1 MTGASRKSAQASEQ
15 SHAPAALELRNLTA
29 GYDGTTV
36 LRDVGLNLPA
46 GHVLALLGPNG
57 AGKTTLI
64 RAAAGSLRVMRG
76 QVLMRGRD
84 MTDRPPFMRSRAGLC
99 LVPAGRGIFPSLT
112 VRENLCVQA
121 TRQERSD
128 AVNRAISAFPV
139 LGRRLSQL
147 AGSMSG
153 GEQQMLSLARCYLR
167 EPSVVLVDEVSMGLA
182 PKVIDVIYQSLGD
195 LARRGVALVL
205 VEQYVDRALTL
216 ADSVQ
221 ILNRGQTVFSGRPD
235 ELGRTELIERYLGGT
250 APGGTAPANP

>member
-1 MTGASRKSAQASEQ
+1 M
-15 SHAPAALELRNLTA
+15 
-29 GYDGTTV
+29 
-36 LRDVGLNLPA
+36 DVPSGIVF
-46 GHVLALLGPNG
+46 GFLGQNG
-57 AGKTTLI
+57 AGKTTTL
-64 RAAAGSLRVMRG
+64 RVAAGLLRPAQGTVEVFGEEVTRHPTHRRAQRG
-76 QVLMRGRD
+76 V
-84 MTDRPPFMRSRAGLC
+84 C
-99 LVPAGRGIFPSLT
+99 LVPEGRGIFPSLT

-128 AVNRAISAFPV
+128 AVDRGISAFPV

-153 GEQQMLSLARCYLR
+153 GEQQMLALARCYLR
-167 EPSVVLVDEVSMGLA
+167 QPSVVLVDEVSMGLA

-221 ILNRGQTVFSGRPD
+221 IRNRGRTVFSGRPD

-250 APGGTAPANP
+250 APGGTASENP